1 MNRRMKTM
9 SSAVTALPR
18 YRHPTGICRQC
29 ARTKT
34 GTQAPGPIISGAHAP
49 PHGSCFGFR
58 ITCSE
63 QQLRLMRTQSLC
75 RFVSC
80 RPPLET
86 AFRQTLC
93 GDPKPLPVIR
103 EDPDRLATPVAK
115 DKQAARKRIG
125 NEFLPAELR
134 QRIYTL
140 PSVDGFNR
148 NQDAQ
153 LRRDLNQDAAS
164 NKARLSIARSETEAP
179 FNWIRSLPWRPSTS
193 RVHSGTCCV

>member
-34 GTQAPGPIISGAHAP
+34 GTQALGQTILCAHAP
-49 PHGSCFGFR
+49 PHRSCFGIR
-58 ITCSE
+58 ITSGE
-63 QQLRLMRTQSLC
+63 QQLCLMCAQC
-75 RFVSC
+75 RCWFVSC

-86 AFRQTLC
+86 AFRQALC
-93 GDPKPLPVIR
+93 RDPKPLPVIR
-103 EDPDRLATPVAK
+103 EDPDRLATTAAE

-125 NEFLPAELR
+125 REFLPAELR

-140 PSVDGFNR
+140 PSVYGFNR

-164 NKARLSIARSETEAP
+164 NKARLSVARSETEAP
-179 FNWIRSLPWRPSTS
+179 FNWIRSLP
-193 RVHSGTCCV
+193 

>member
-34 GTQAPGPIISGAHAP
+34 GTQALGQTILCAHAP
-49 PHGSCFGFR
+49 PHRSCFGIG
-58 ITCSE
+58 ITSGE
-63 QQLRLMRTQSLC
+63 QQLCLMCAQC
-75 RFVSC
+75 RCWFVSC

-93 GDPKPLPVIR
+93 GDPKPLPVIHK
-103 EDPDRLATPVAK
+103 DPDRLTTAAAK
-115 DKQAARKRIG
+115 DKQTARKRIG
-125 NEFLPAELR
+125 LEFLPAELR

-140 PSVDGFNR
+140 PSVYGFNR

-153 LRRDLNQDAAS
+153 LRRDLNQDADS
-164 NKARLSIARSETEAP
+164 HNSRLSAAR
-179 FNWIRSLPWRPSTS
+179 
-193 RVHSGTCCV
+193 